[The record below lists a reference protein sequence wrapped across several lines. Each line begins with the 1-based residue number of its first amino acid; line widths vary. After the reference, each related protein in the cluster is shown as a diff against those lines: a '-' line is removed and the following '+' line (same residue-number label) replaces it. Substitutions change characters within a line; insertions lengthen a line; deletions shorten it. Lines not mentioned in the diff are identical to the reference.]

1 MTTSIVRPSMS
12 RQSAT
17 FRPSATRHRVTRHDR
32 VAPLRQPR
40 VLKPDWEQ
48 VGEEVKSNTYGYPAA
63 PVVRS
68 ISRNRAARIAGSN
81 ERVFEERSSRVE
93 ALRARVDRVVHS
105 PGAAM
110 VSLGAMSA
118 LIGLAPV
125 LIP

>member
-1 MTTSIVRPSMS
+1 MTTSTVRTSIS
-12 RQSAT
+12 RQSVT

-81 ERVFEERSSRVE
+81 ERVFEERPSHIASI
-93 ALRARVDRVVHS
+93 RARVDRVVHS
-105 PGAAM
+105 PGATM

-118 LIGLAPV
+118 LIGLAPI